1 MITKDH
7 PLFQKFDSLICRLS
21 PENLC
26 CDGECSRA
34 ETNYRYRQIM
44 KEWQVLE
51 KQAGFPVSQ
60 EEVEN
65 IAMAAYRS

>member
-7 PLFQKFDSLICRLS
+7 PLFQKFDSLTCRLS

-34 ETNYRYRQIM
+34 ETNARYRQIM
-44 KEWQVLE
+44 KEWRALE
-51 KQAGFPVSQ
+51 KQAGFTVTQ

-65 IAMAAYRS
+65 IAIAAYRS